1 MIPGNLTLAQPFGPA
16 TRTRSPN
23 QSYSS
28 ANGALAQA
36 LLLVALIGWFDY
48 VTGDL
53 TITLFYFGPVALAAW
68 RVGRRGGWVTAF
80 LSATSWLVSDFAVH
94 QGDRMLALP
103 YANAVMLLLVCG
115 VVAELVLSTRRAHD
129 RLRARL
135 ELRTVSLAEV
145 HHRIKNNLQIVSSL
159 LLLHSDK
166 FQDPEV
172 RRVFVECRERINAMA
187 RLHEQL
193 YVDAERSKIDF
204 APHLRELAE
213 ILVRAHRPSGCKLR
227 LDLRAD
233 RIPLDLDQGILL
245 SLIATEMLVN
255 PLKHAFNERAEG
267 RLEVELHW
275 SGRHVVLSVRDN
287 GAGLPRELSANN
299 PSGSGLDLVR
309 AMCRQLGGVVTVD
322 ARAAGGTNAMIS
334 FPIKSSPNYWRG
346 NPALI
351 SATNHV

>member
-1 MIPGNLTLAQPFGPA
+1 MTTGDLTLPQPFGAA
-16 TRTRSPN
+16 TRIRSMKPVC
-23 QSYSS
+23 SS
-28 ANGALAQA
+28 ASGALIQA
-36 LLLVALIGWFDY
+36 IVFVALIGWFDY
-48 VTGDL
+48 LTGDL

-68 RVGRRGGWVTAF
+68 CVGRRAGWVIAF

-94 QGDRMLALP
+94 QGDRTFALP

-115 VVAELVLSTRRAHD
+115 VVAELVLSSRRAHD

-145 HHRIKNNLQIVSSL
+145 QHRVKNNLQIVSSL

-172 RRVFVECRERINAMA
+172 RRVFMECRERINAMA

-193 YVDAERSKIDF
+193 YVDGERSKIDF

-213 ILVRAHRPSGCKLR
+213 ILVSAHRPARCKLT
-227 LDLRAD
+227 LDVRAD
-233 RIPLDLDQGILL
+233 RVPLDLDQGILL
-245 SLIATEMLVN
+245 SLIATEMLLN
-255 PLKHAFNERAEG
+255 PLKHAFTSRVEG
-267 RLEVELHW
+267 WLDVELRW
-275 SGRHVVLSVRDN
+275 TGRHVVLTVRNN
-287 GAGLPRELSANN
+287 GTGLPRELSANDHR
-299 PSGSGLDLVR
+299 GSGLDLVR
-309 AMCRQLGGVVTVD
+309 AMCRQLRGAVTID

-334 FPIKSSPNYWRG
+334 FPIKSSPNYWRV